1 MDEKQSAYKKLDAV
15 VDELLES
22 FNSFDQGEIPVG
34 YVLLVAGVRP
44 MSEEYDGEDFDP
56 GDEKELVSRYVA
68 FPKESQMPVI
78 TRGIIESYRDR
89 WR

>member
-1 MDEKQSAYKKLDAV
+1 MDAKQCAYKKLEAV

-22 FNSFDQGEIPVG
+22 YGSFDQGEIPVG
-34 YVLLVAGVRP
+34 FVLLVAGVRP

-78 TRGIIESYRDR
+78 TRGIVESYSDR